1 VPLDLAAPQLVFLGQ
16 LSAGGAKSEPH
27 ANAAHGSVAEQIH
40 VLLWRLGATL
50 AEHELTFDD
59 LLRLRLF
66 VGDMDELPAI
76 AQAMSLE
83 EVQWPAVSVIELPA
97 PGRGERAALT
107 LDAVAAPGAHAQR
120 RLRHAAALD
129 QSGNSS
135 EMTVFHRSARFGPW
149 VFLSA
154 ISAANGGRPS
164 AHRRSP
170 PHIAPRRVHEESRT
184 SFARMEELL
193 REQDAE
199 LRDVVSVGGW
209 LTFPMRDYGPLAEV
223 RDALLDQTGL
233 MPASA
238 GVQVARVGAGEELLA
253 FEAIAFAPRDGAER
267 REAGETAPAPSRLA
281 RFYAD
286 ARAAGG
292 YVFTSGEVP
301 DGRGSAQ
308 AQAREVYER
317 LRSHLAAH
325 DASPADVVQ
334 QTVFVRRAGEGDVIA
349 EAAHEFYGADTPI
362 PPTTLLTVA
371 DIGFHP
377 GCDVEIELVAA
388 ADGR

>member
-1 VPLDLAAPQLVFLGQ
+1 MPLDLAAPQLVFLGQ